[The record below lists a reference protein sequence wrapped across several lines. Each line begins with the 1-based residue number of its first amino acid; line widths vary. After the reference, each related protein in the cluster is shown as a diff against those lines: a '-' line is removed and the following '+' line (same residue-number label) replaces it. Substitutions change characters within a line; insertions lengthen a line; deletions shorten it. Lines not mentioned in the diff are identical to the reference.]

1 MGGHSSTSQIPSN
14 TDFNVSLGQAKK
26 ARIAAL
32 EDDTFMESD
41 GQDGPMS
48 AFSQSLSKFKKSPKK
63 KGRLRPVAYLTVAL
77 QLVYLQPVAQGSQM
91 TTTSSLF
98 LTIVKTMLLLVPL
111 VLPNALPA
119 FPF

>member
-1 MGGHSSTSQIPSN
+1 MCSKTRGKRKITIEDSDEGEGVESSVTNKNGSSAYKRPQEPGKDNGGHSSTSQIPIN

-32 EDDTFMESD
+32 EDDTFMESG

-63 KGRLRPVAYLTVAL
+63 KG
-77 QLVYLQPVAQGSQM
+77 
-91 TTTSSLF
+91 
-98 LTIVKTMLLLVPL
+98 
-111 VLPNALPA
+111 
-119 FPF
+119 